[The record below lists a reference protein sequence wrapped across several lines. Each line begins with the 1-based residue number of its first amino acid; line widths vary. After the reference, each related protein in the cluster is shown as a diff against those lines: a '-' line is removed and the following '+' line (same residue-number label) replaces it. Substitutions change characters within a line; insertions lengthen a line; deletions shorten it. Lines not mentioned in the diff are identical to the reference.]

1 MNNHV
6 GSDSINIILG
16 LGGGLGGSGINLFTY
31 NKKTDAVNKIG
42 PVFAGSS
49 INTGTHIEM
58 VYFSATDPN
67 MIYIPQGSVL
77 MRMNV
82 LTKKVTPVIDISP
95 RFGRGSFL
103 WQAHT
108 SSDDQVHSFTAKDSS
123 GRSLGCGVYDESK
136 GKHWY
141 FSARGNFDECEIDA
155 SGQYVVIKDNIDG
168 KDGEDNRIIDLLTGQ
183 EKILLDA
190 QGAGGHSN
198 NGFGLMVAADNYNA
212 LPDAVRVWSLA
223 GSFNGGNNGQVV
235 YYNPWW
241 DMQLVGLHTSFL
253 NSKPGVSLG
262 KQYACNSSLSRGQ
275 LARGNEIYCYP
286 LDGSLKVLVVAP
298 NMTDPGASGGGENYY
313 KSPKGMLD
321 VTGKYMLFT
330 SNLGGN
336 RLDAFLV
343 KIPSDLLTN

>member
-1 MNNHV
+1 MY
-6 GSDSINIILG
+6 IILG
-16 LGGGLGGSGINLFTY
+16 LNTGKGGSGINLFSY

-168 KDGEDNRIIDLLTGQ
+168 KDSSIIDKT
-183 EKILLDA
+183 EE
-190 QGAGGHSN
+190 N
-198 NGFGLMVAADNYNA
+198 NFVK
-212 LPDAVRVWSLA
+212 
-223 GSFNGGNNGQVV
+223 
-235 YYNPWW
+235 YNPE
-241 DMQLVGLHTSFL
+241 DIAQYSVLPKETKDYYKEMLSQ
-253 NSKPGVSLG
+253 G
-262 KQYACNSSLSRGQ
+262 KN
-275 LARGNEIYCYP
+275 P
-286 LDGSLKVLVVAP
+286 LLFHRVPHILFKGSLNTL
-298 NMTDPGASGGGENYY
+298 
-313 KSPKGMLD
+313 
-321 VTGKYMLFT
+321 
-330 SNLGGN
+330 
-336 RLDAFLV
+336 
-343 KIPSDLLTN
+343 KIKRMKF